1 LVLPAVSSSV
11 PQRVLIVNDD
21 AFELSSLSAA
31 LRLHSVNVIGEAQT
45 IPVAQNLFKSLQPD
59 VVIIDIQFCGEEGVA
74 LARSLRK
81 DKADLGIILMT
92 SCPDLRLLGLKEKD
106 IPLGSKIILKKSIAD
121 LLVIKDSIKLSINS
135 LTTKEKMAWV
145 DSHGSLHE
153 NAFTSVLSD
162 FTDIQIETL
171 RLLATGLSNAEIGR
185 TRFVSEKSVEQI
197 VARIA
202 QHFNFLPDRTKN
214 LRVLI
219 TGEYFKW
226 LGAPRH

>member
-1 LVLPAVSSSV
+1 LVSPAVSSSV

-45 IPVAQNLFKSLQPD
+45 IPIAQNLFKSLQPD
-59 VVIIDIQFCGEEGVA
+59 VVIIDIQFCGEEGVS

-81 DKADLGIILMT
+81 DKADLGLIFMT
-92 SCPDLRLLGLKEKD
+92 SCPDLRLLGLREKD
-106 IPLGSKIILKKSIAD
+106 IPNGSKIILKKSIAD
-121 LLVIKDSIKLSINS
+121 LLVIKDSIKLSISS
-135 LTTKEKMAWV
+135 LTSKEKMAWV

-153 NAFTSVLSD
+153 NAFTSVLTD

>member
-1 LVLPAVSSSV
+1 M

-135 LTTKEKMAWV
+135 LTTK
-145 DSHGSLHE
+145 
-153 NAFTSVLSD
+153 
-162 FTDIQIETL
+162 
-171 RLLATGLSNAEIGR
+171 
-185 TRFVSEKSVEQI
+185 
-197 VARIA
+197 
-202 QHFNFLPDRTKN
+202 
-214 LRVLI
+214 
-219 TGEYFKW
+219 
-226 LGAPRH
+226 

>member
-1 LVLPAVSSSV
+1 M

-59 VVIIDIQFCGEEGVA
+59 VVIIDIQFCSEEGVA

>member
-1 LVLPAVSSSV
+1 MLTAILSNV

>member
-1 LVLPAVSSSV
+1 M

-92 SCPDLRLLGLKEKD
+92 SCPDLRLRGLKEKD
-106 IPLGSKIILKKSIAD
+106 IPLGIKMILKKSIAD
-121 LLVIKDSIKLSINS
+121 LLVIKHSIKLSINS

-202 QHFNFLPDRTKN
+202 QHFNFLPDRSKN

>member
-1 LVLPAVSSSV
+1 M

-45 IPVAQNLFKSLQPD
+45 IPIAQNLFKSLQPD
-59 VVIIDIQFCGEEGVA
+59 VVIIDIQFCGEEGVS

-81 DKADLGIILMT
+81 DKADLGLIFIT

-106 IPLGSKIILKKSIAD
+106 IPSGSKIILKKSIAD
-121 LLVIKDSIKLSINS
+121 LLVIKDSIKLSISS
-135 LTTKEKMAWV
+135 LTSKEKMAWV

-153 NAFTSVLSD
+153 NAFTSVLSS

>member
-1 LVLPAVSSSV
+1 M

-45 IPVAQNLFKSLQPD
+45 IPIAQNLFRSLQPD
-59 VVIIDIQFCGEEGVA
+59 VVIIDIQFSGEEGVS

-81 DKADLGIILMT
+81 DKADLGLIFMT

-106 IPLGSKIILKKSIAD
+106 IPNGSKIILKKSIAD
-121 LLVIKDSIKLSINS
+121 LLVIKDSIKLSISS
-135 LTTKEKMAWV
+135 LTSKEKMAWV

-153 NAFTSVLSD
+153 NAFTSVLTD

>member
-1 LVLPAVSSSV
+1 LVSPAVSSSV

-45 IPVAQNLFKSLQPD
+45 IPIAQNLFRSLQPD
-59 VVIIDIQFCGEEGVA
+59 VVIIDIQFCGEEGVS

-81 DKADLGIILMT
+81 DKADLGLIFMT

-106 IPLGSKIILKKSIAD
+106 IPNGSKIILKKSIAD
-121 LLVIKDSIKLSINS
+121 LLVIKDSIKLSISS
-135 LTTKEKMAWV
+135 LTSKEKMAWV

-153 NAFTSVLSD
+153 NAFTSVLTD

>member
-1 LVLPAVSSSV
+1 M

-45 IPVAQNLFKSLQPD
+45 IPIAQNLFKSLQPD

-81 DKADLGIILMT
+81 DKPDLGLVLMT
-92 SCPDLRLLGLKEKD
+92 TCPDLRLLGLKEKD

-121 LLVIKDSIKLSINS
+121 LLVIKDSIKLSITS

>member
-1 LVLPAVSSSV
+1 M

-45 IPVAQNLFKSLQPD
+45 IPIAQNLFRSLQPD
-59 VVIIDIQFCGEEGVA
+59 VVIIDIQFCGEEGVS

-81 DKADLGIILMT
+81 DKADLGLIFMT

-106 IPLGSKIILKKSIAD
+106 IPNGSKIILKKSIAD
-121 LLVIKDSIKLSINS
+121 LLVIKDSIKLSISS
-135 LTTKEKMAWV
+135 LTSKEKMAWV

-153 NAFTSVLSD
+153 NAFTSVLTD

>member
-1 LVLPAVSSSV
+1 V
-11 PQRVLIVNDD
+11 PQRVLILNDD
-21 AFELSSLSAA
+21 AFELSTLSAA
-31 LRLHSVNVIGEAQT
+31 LRLHSVNVIGEART
-45 IPVAQNLFKSLQPD
+45 ISIAENLFKSLQPD
-59 VVIIDIQFCGEEGVA
+59 VIIIDIQFGSENGVSLTRA
-74 LARSLRK
+74 LRK
-81 DKADLGIILMT
+81 DKPDLGLIFMT
-92 SCPDLRLLGLKEKD
+92 SCPDLRLLGLKEND
-106 IPLGSKIILKKSIAD
+106 FPYGSKIILKKSIAD
-121 LLVIKDSIKLSINS
+121 LIVIKDSIELSTNLS
-135 LTTKEKMAWV
+135 TTKEKVAWIN
-145 DSHGSLHE
+145 SHGSLHE
-153 NAFTSVLSD
+153 NAFTSVLSE

>member
-1 LVLPAVSSSV
+1 M

-59 VVIIDIQFCGEEGVA
+59 VVIIDIQFCSEEGVA

-202 QHFNFLPDRTKN
+202 QHFNFLPDRSKN

>member
-1 LVLPAVSSSV
+1 M

-45 IPVAQNLFKSLQPD
+45 IPIAQNLFKSLQPD
-59 VVIIDIQFCGEEGVA
+59 VVIIDIQFCGEEGVS

-81 DKADLGIILMT
+81 DKTDLGIILIT

-106 IPLGSKIILKKSIAD
+106 IPHGSKIILKQSIAD
-121 LLVIKDSIKLSINS
+121 LLVIKDSIKLSVSS

-153 NAFTSVLSD
+153 NSFTSVLSD

-185 TRFVSEKSVEQI
+185 RRFVSEKSVEQI

-202 QHFNFLPDRTKN
+202 QHFGFLPDRTKN
-214 LRVLI
+214 LRVLL

>member
-1 LVLPAVSSSV
+1 M

-45 IPVAQNLFKSLQPD
+45 IPIAQNLFKSLQPD
-59 VVIIDIQFCGEEGVA
+59 VVIIDIQFCGEEGVS

-81 DKADLGIILMT
+81 DKADLGLIFMT

-106 IPLGSKIILKKSIAD
+106 IPSGSKIILKKSIAD
-121 LLVIKDSIKLSINS
+121 LLVIKDSIKLSISS
-135 LTTKEKMAWV
+135 LASKEKMAWV

-153 NAFTSVLSD
+153 NAFTSVLTD

>member
-1 LVLPAVSSSV
+1 M

-31 LRLHSVNVIGEAQT
+31 LRLHSVNIIGEAQT
-45 IPVAQNLFKSLQPD
+45 IPIAQNLFKSLQPD
-59 VVIIDIQFCGEEGVA
+59 VVIIDIQFCGEEGVS
-74 LARSLRK
+74 LAHSLRK
-81 DKADLGIILMT
+81 DKADLGLIFMT

-106 IPLGSKIILKKSIAD
+106 IPNGSKIILKKSIAD
-121 LLVIKDSIKLSINS
+121 LLVIKDSIKLSISS
-135 LTTKEKMAWV
+135 LTSKEKMAWV

-153 NAFTSVLSD
+153 NAFTSVLTD

>member
-1 LVLPAVSSSV
+1 M

-21 AFELSSLSAA
+21 AFELSLLSAA

-45 IPVAQNLFKSLQPD
+45 IPIAQNLFKSLQPD
-59 VVIIDIQFCGEEGVA
+59 VVIIDIQFCGEEGVS

-81 DKADLGIILMT
+81 VKADLGVILIT
-92 SCPDLRLLGLKEKD
+92 SCPDLRLLGLREKD

-121 LLVIKDSIKLSINS
+121 LLVIKDSIALSIKS
-135 LTTKEKMAWV
+135 STTKEKMAWV

-153 NAFTSVLSD
+153 NSFISVLSD

-185 TRFVSEKSVEQI
+185 RRFVSEKSVEQI
-197 VARIA
+197 VARIS
-202 QHFNFLPDRTKN
+202 QHFGFLPDRTKN
-214 LRVLI
+214 LRVLL